1 MSYAVRVESNKF
13 AFATVARS
21 GPAPINVVQG
31 EAAALPLPSAN
42 VGHGRRVHGVPR
54 RRRPDGAAAKWDGC
68 YGRAGIFAVRP
79 FSSAQG
85 PSPCTSAGQRRSL
98 RCTWWS
104 DVTERRDTRTVD
116 GDRYEWPGEFRDDEL
131 GALHVEAFGYSRT
144 DDDWTERL
152 HGHRLGWVYA
162 RRGGGLIGFV
172 DVAWDGAAHAFFLI
186 DTVVTATDRH
196 RVVGTTLVFMACA
209 QAAAAGS
216 EWLHVDSRT
225 TGVASTS
232 TRATFGRLTPGSF
245 GCGRPETWRRRTRRH
260 RTAAHRPA
268 RRPTARR

>member
-1 MSYAVRVESNKF
+1 MSAW
-13 AFATVARS
+13 
-21 GPAPINVVQG
+21 
-31 EAAALPLPSAN
+31 PSRPWCSKTSRTRWGGSE
-42 VGHGRRVHGVPR
+42 VGRVPR
-54 RRRPDGAAAKWDGC
+54 
-68 YGRAGIFAVRP
+68 RAGIFAVRP
-79 FSSAQG
+79 FSSAQD

-116 GDRYEWPGEFRDDEL
+116 GDRYDWPGEFRDDEL
-131 GALHVEAFGYSRT
+131 GALHVEAFGYSLT
-144 DDDWTERL
+144 DDDWTDRL

-162 RRGGGLIGFV
+162 RRGGSLIGFV
-172 DVAWDGAAHAFFLI
+172 DVAWDGAANAFFLI

-196 RVVGTTLVFMACA
+196 RVVGTTLVFVACA
-209 QAAAAGS
+209 QAAAAGC

-232 TRATFGRLTPGSF
+232 TRATFGRLTSGYF